1 MMKTDHEQL
10 HERVGELMRETAVPG
25 ACVGVLQNG
34 ETHVAGFGVT
44 NVNHPLDV
52 TADTLFQIGSISKT
66 YTATLLLR
74 LVELGKLD
82 LDAPLL
88 TYLPDFRVGDET
100 VAGRVRVRDLLT
112 HTAGWVGDHF
122 VDTGSGGDANRNYA
136 TSMAGLPQLAP
147 PGTHFSYNNASFSL
161 AGHLIE
167 TVAEM
172 SFEAAMQRYLFDPL
186 GLTHSYFY
194 AGDVMTH
201 RFAVGHRVTANG
213 AEVQRPWPLPRAVHP
228 AGAICCSVGD
238 LLRYAQFH
246 LNDGA
251 LAATTTDVPTTDHQ
265 QLMSADIVRQMRT
278 AQFAVGDM
286 MEAIGLAWFLDRVD
300 GVVMAS
306 HGGATV
312 GQLSLLLLVPERQFA
327 LAIVTNADYGRVL
340 TKELSGWMLG
350 HYLGLHGAE
359 PVPVEVPEEELR
371 GLVGV
376 YKRPFQDVELRWE
389 NGRLSLA
396 VTFKQPFPTP
406 DTPLPP
412 PLPPAPLTPIAP
424 DRFLVLEGPMKHQLA
439 SILRQP
445 DGTIGWLRYG
455 GRIHRK

>member
-1 MMKTDHEQL
+1 MNHGQLHKKVEQL
-10 HERVGELMRETAVPG
+10 MGETAVPG
-25 ACVGVLQNG
+25 LCVGILHNG
-34 ETHVAGFGVT
+34 ATHVAGFGVT

-52 TADTLFQIGSISKT
+52 TADTLFQIGSITKT

-74 LVELGKLD
+74 LVEMGKLN

-88 TYLPDFRVGDET
+88 AYLPDFRVGDET
-100 VAGRVRVRDLLT
+100 VAGKVRVRDLLT

-122 VDTGSGGDANRNYA
+122 IDTGSGGDANRNYA
-136 TSMAGLPQLAP
+136 ASMAGLPQLAP

-167 TVAEM
+167 TITDM
-172 SFEAAMQRYLFDPL
+172 SYEAAMQAYIFDPL
-186 GLTHSYFY
+186 GLGHSYFY

-201 RFAVGHRVTANG
+201 RFAVGHRVRENG
-213 AEVQRPWPLPRAVHP
+213 AEVQTPWPLPRAVHA

-246 LNDGA
+246 LNNGVATDGTQ
-251 LAATTTDVPTTDHQ
+251 LIAAD
-265 QLMSADIVRQMRT
+265 AVRQMRA

-286 MEAIGLAWFLDRVD
+286 MEAIGLAWFLDSVD
-300 GVVMAS
+300 GVQTAS

-350 HYLGLHGAE
+350 HYLGLHAAAPE
-359 PVPVEVPEEELR
+359 PIELPEEDLK

-376 YKRPFQDVELRWE
+376 YKRPFQDIELGWE

-396 VTFKQPFPTP
+396 VTFKQPFPTA

-424 DRFLVLEGPMKHQLA
+424 DRFVVLEGPMKHQLA
-439 SILRQP
+439 SIIRQP
-445 DGTIGWLRYG
+445 DGSVGWLRYG
-455 GRIHRK
+455 GRIHGWEGR

>member
-1 MMKTDHEQL
+1 
-10 HERVGELMRETAVPG
+10 MRETAVPG
-25 ACVGVLQNG
+25 VCVGVLQNG
-34 ETHVAGFGVT
+34 QTHVAGFGVT

-52 TADTLFQIGSISKT
+52 TPDTLFQIGSITKT
-66 YTATLLLR
+66 YTATLLQQ
-74 LVELGKLD
+74 LVAMGKLV

-122 VDTGSGGDANRNYA
+122 IDTGSGGDANRNYA
-136 TSMAGLPQLAP
+136 ASMAGLPQLAP

-238 LLRYAQFH
+238 LLRYGQFH
-246 LNDGA
+246 LSDGMTA
-251 LAATTTDVPTTDHQ
+251 DGV
-265 QLMSADIVRQMRT
+265 QLLPAEVIRQMRT

-286 MEAIGLAWFLDRVD
+286 TEAIGLAWFLDRVG
-300 GVVMAS
+300 GVVTAS

-455 GRIHRK
+455 GRIHRKERLGD